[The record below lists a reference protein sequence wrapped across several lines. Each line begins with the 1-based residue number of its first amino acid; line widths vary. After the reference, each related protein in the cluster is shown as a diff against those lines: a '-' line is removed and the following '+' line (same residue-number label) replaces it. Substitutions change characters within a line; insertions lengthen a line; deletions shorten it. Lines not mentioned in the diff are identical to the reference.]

1 MNILRVL
8 YETIRNFVNIVI
20 IMTTKE
26 VEISIKNYEFF
37 IYHSDID
44 AENYLKGTFFQRNL
58 ILIQDTLLRTNEIFD
73 RVI

>member
-1 MNILRVL
+1 
-8 YETIRNFVNIVI
+8 
-20 IMTTKE
+20 MTTKE

-37 IYHSDID
+37 IYRSDID
-44 AENYLKGTFFQRNL
+44 AKNYLKGTFFQRNL

>member
-1 MNILRVL
+1 
-8 YETIRNFVNIVI
+8 
-20 IMTTKE
+20 MTTKE

-44 AENYLKGTFFQRNL
+44 AKNYLKGTFFQRNL
-58 ILIQDTLLRTNEIFD
+58 ILIQDTLLRTNEILD